1 MHGTR
6 TTVRILAGVAMAA
19 LSGCVAVEVPP
30 AAPDPV
36 PSPAAER
43 PGGDVAPQ
51 IVQGPAREA
60 LEAAMPDPPTPE
72 PRASVGRQRTDDGR
86 GGPGHPG
93 DATPRHHTKKP
104 HASTTSEEHGQ
115 HGHHGQRH
123 RDPAVDLPG
132 LLRAPRSAAEL
143 CELGARY
150 GGWSP
155 DSEQA
160 RVCRGTYGR

>member
-19 LSGCVAVEVPP
+19 LSGCVAVEPPSPAPP
-30 AAPDPV
+30 AV
-36 PSPAAER
+36 PSPADAR
-43 PGGDVAPQ
+43 PGHAVAPQ

-60 LEAAMPDPPTPE
+60 LEAAMPDPTPE
-72 PRASVGRQRTDDGR
+72 PRSSVERRRDSGGASGGGSGGRSGTDGTSGR
-86 GGPGHPG
+86 NGEAAPRATARPRPGGGHGP
-93 DATPRHHTKKP
+93 
-104 HASTTSEEHGQ
+104 E
-115 HGHHGQRH
+115 
-123 RDPAVDLPG
+123 VDLPG
-132 LLRAPRSAAEL
+132 LLKKPPRSAAEI

-160 RVCRGTYGR
+160 RICRGTYGR